1 MLFFLHTILLLF
13 DSLYWIQQFQ
23 SKERETEKEREK
35 FIKII
40 KDKVHRYTK
49 IILNGSM
56 DKHFETPRKR
66 IYHEKNSTNPVKFI
80 NKETIGAI

>member
-1 MLFFLHTILLLF
+1 
-13 DSLYWIQQFQ
+13 
-23 SKERETEKEREK
+23 
-35 FIKII
+35 
-40 KDKVHRYTK
+40 
-49 IILNGSM
+49 M